1 MSPAHRK
8 SARCRAPR
16 VVLLAFIA
24 SLVLLAVPRSARAF
38 DTELPPPTAD
48 VRQPMYQPT
57 LGWFAAQLLPS
68 PEIAAGS
75 QGAAFGMKWQLTPV
89 AYSWGVYRKISP
101 WRFGVVD
108 PTARQSGSVELYLS
122 PEYVYFK
129 TMPGPPRSEFEK
141 TYHVGWKGDEL
152 FMRYGARAYFP
163 LWERGEFLS
172 TSIGASIYDFGGT
185 WAMAYEAGLYGLGGL
200 VGVQV
205 NVTPSSGPL
214 RVVSTAVL
222 RFF

>member
-1 MSPAHRK
+1 MSR
-8 SARCRAPR
+8 ARDITARSRAPR
-16 VVLLAFIA
+16 VVRLALVALVALLA
-24 SLVLLAVPRSARAF
+24 LLTFSPSARAF

-68 PEIAAGS
+68 PEIAGGS
-75 QGAAFGMKWQLTPV
+75 QGAAWGLKWQLTPV

-108 PTARQSGSVELYLS
+108 PTARQSGSVELYVS
-122 PEYVYFK
+122 PEYVYFP
-129 TMPGPPRSEFEK
+129 THSGTPS
-141 TYHVGWKGDEL
+141 WKGDEL
-152 FMRYGARAYFP
+152 FLRYGGRAYFP

-172 TSIGASIYDFGGT
+172 TSIGASVYEFNGS
-185 WAMAYEAGLYGLGGL
+185 WATAYEAGVYGVGGL
-200 VGVQV
+200 VGLQV
-205 NVTPSSGPL
+205 NVSPSSGPL

>member
-1 MSPAHRK
+1 MI
-8 SARCRAPR
+8 
-16 VVLLAFIA
+16 VLA
-24 SLVLLAVPRSARAF
+24 SSRDARAF
-38 DTELPPPTAD
+38 DTELAPPSGD

-57 LGWFAAQLLPS
+57 PGWLAAQLLPS

-89 AYSWGVYRKISP
+89 AYSWGVYRKILP

-108 PTARQSGSVELYLS
+108 PAARQSGSVELYLS
-122 PEYVYFK
+122 PEYVYFP
-129 TMPGPPRSEFEK
+129 THADNPR
-141 TYHVGWKGDEL
+141 WKGDEL
-152 FMRYGARAYFP
+152 FLRYGGRAYFP

-172 TSIGASIYDFGGT
+172 TSIGASAYDFNGT

-200 VGVQV
+200 FGVQV
-205 NVTPSSGPL
+205 NVTPASGPL
-214 RVVSTAVL
+214 RVVTTAVL